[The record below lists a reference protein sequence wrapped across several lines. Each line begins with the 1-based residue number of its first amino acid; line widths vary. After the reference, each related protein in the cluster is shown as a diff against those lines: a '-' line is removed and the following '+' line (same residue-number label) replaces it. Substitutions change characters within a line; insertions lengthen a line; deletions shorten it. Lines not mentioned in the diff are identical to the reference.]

1 MTRIASASWLATLL
15 LFALVAQADEVS
27 NPSPPAPPALTHVF
41 RAEVTVGQPVELGL
55 RDGVKR
61 RVIPITGGRLEGAR
75 VRGEVLPGGADWQ
88 GIREDGTAE
97 VDARYAIKTDD
108 GVSITISNAGLRHGP
123 PEVMKRLAA
132 GERVDPNLYYF
143 RTTPTFDVAAGR
155 YGWLRDSVFVCTGAR
170 EPSVVVLDCYAV
182 Q

>member
-1 MTRIASASWLATLL
+1 
-15 LFALVAQADEVS
+15 
-27 NPSPPAPPALTHVF
+27 
-41 RAEVTVGQPVELGL
+41 
-55 RDGVKR
+55 
-61 RVIPITGGRLEGAR
+61 
-75 VRGEVLPGGADWQ
+75 
-88 GIREDGTAE
+88 
-97 VDARYAIKTDD
+97 
-108 GVSITISNAGLRHGP
+108 
-123 PEVMKRLAA
+123 MKRLAA